1 MTKQDIKTV
10 KYILES
16 INNYHE
22 EVMLIQSDKLCQI
35 DFEISVDEL
44 SLYDIQ
50 YYDVKKYF
58 ITLKNAIKIS
68 SEFYF
73 NPNMDLQFIESNI
86 KLNAE
91 KYHDYYAEH
100 SDYYIN
106 YYKQYLKDN
115 PEKASMYARNQ
126 AAKRKGWGNPQPINE
141 PFEGAHLHHLHIN
154 NDHRIAIF
162 IPAELHESA
171 RHAYNRPETME
182 VINQLAF
189 EWLATC
195 DVI

>member
-1 MTKQDIKTV
+1 MTNNEEEAI
-10 KYILES
+10 YILES

-22 EVMLIQSDKLCQI
+22 DVLSVQEDNLRIV

-50 YYDVKKYF
+50 YYTVQKYF
-58 ITLKNAIKIS
+58 ITLENAIKIS

-73 NPNMDLQFIESNI
+73 NPDMDLQFIESNI
-86 KLNAE
+86 KLSV
-91 KYHDYYAEH
+91 KKSHDYYVEH
-100 SDYYIN
+100 SDYYIS
-106 YYKQYLKDN
+106 YYKEYIKNN
-115 PEKASMYARNQ
+115 PEKAAMYNRKQ
-126 AAKRKGWGNPQPINE
+126 HSKRRGWGNPQPINQ
-141 PFEGAHLHHLHIN
+141 PFEGAHLHHTHLN
-154 NDHRIAIF
+154 SDHQACIY

-171 RHAYNRPETME
+171 SHAYNNPEKME
-182 VINQLAF
+182 IINTLAF